1 MKTLVEG
8 FNLGSLS
15 HYPKRIGGYLSPGR
29 IKGYPKLIGGYL
41 FPGRIIDG
49 NGNGNKHNGNEGLEV
64 HLKQLEEQ
72 ILGRREESKQN
83 IMDILHSFK
92 EKPIRELNITY
103 PINPPY
109 QFVQIAFD
117 SDTEE
122 LLYMPLEPVLDKA
135 EKELFQRIKG
145 IFEKELNRES
155 LQANQQ
161 IYIEKRAAEIIDTY
175 SINAGKTAL
184 DKALYFLKRDFIGY
198 GEIDLLMNDPMI
210 EDISCNGPGRP
221 IYLYH
226 RVFESL
232 RTKMKFESEYRLNSF
247 ILKMAQIS
255 GRHISVLDPITDATL
270 PDGSRVNLTYS
281 SEVTRKGSSF
291 TIRRFKSEPISFI
304 DIMKY
309 GTLNSKQLAYLWLL
323 VEYGKSI
330 LVSGGTASGKTT
342 LLNGICLFIKPEAKI
357 VSLEDTAEIN
367 IPHDNWIQS
376 VTRSGFGRGEGSSKR
391 GDIGLYELLTAALRQ
406 RPEYIIVGEVRGAE
420 ASTLFQAISVGH
432 AAMGTIHASSV
443 EELINRIESPPMNVP
458 RSQLASLDLAIFINR
473 IRINN
478 SYARRI
484 VNMVEIHGID
494 SGTRN
499 LVTNNV
505 FHWDP
510 FSDSFNYKGKS
521 SLLEDIASEH
531 GIKLEYLEKEMEQRE
546 KVIEWMSRQGIIHYR
561 DVAKTLKSYYN
572 SPDEFM
578 KKIIILNEVMPQKAR
593 KPRALK
599 PGKKR

>member
-1 MKTLVEG
+1 MKSLVEG

-15 HYPKRIGGYLSPGR
+15 QYPKRIGGH
-29 IKGYPKLIGGYL
+29 L
-41 FPGRIIDG
+41 FPSRTRG
-49 NGNGNKHNGNEGLEV
+49 NGNGNGKKHNGNDGLEV

-72 ILGRREESKQN
+72 IMGKREESKQN
-83 IMDILHSFK
+83 ISEILNSFK

-117 SDTEE
+117 SNAEE
-122 LLYMPLEPVLDKA
+122 LLYIPHEPVLDKA
-135 EKELFQRIKG
+135 EKALFQRIKG
-145 IFEKELNRES
+145 IFERELNSES
-155 LQANQQ
+155 LQENREM
-161 IYIEKRAAEIIDTY
+161 YIEERAAEIIDTY
-175 SINAGKTAL
+175 SIRAGKVAQN
-184 DKALYFLKRDFIGY
+184 KVLYFLKRDFIGF
-198 GEIDLLMNDPMI
+198 GEIDLLMNDPLI
-210 EDISCNGPGRP
+210 EDISCNGPNRP
-221 IYLYH
+221 VYLYH

-232 RTKMKFESEYRLNSF
+232 RTQLSFESEYRLNSF

-291 TIRRFKSEPISFI
+291 TIRRFKNEPISFV

-309 GTLNSKQLAYLWLL
+309 GTLNAKQLAYLWLL
-323 VEYGKSI
+323 LEYNRSI

-367 IPHDNWIQS
+367 IPHENWIQS

-432 AAMGTIHASSV
+432 AAMGTIHASSIG
-443 EELINRIESPPMNVP
+443 ELVNRIESPPMNVP

-494 SGTRN
+494 STTRN

-505 FHWDP
+505 FSWDP
-510 FSDSFNYKGKS
+510 YSDSFNYKGKG
-521 SLLEDIASEH
+521 SLLEDIAGEH
-531 GIKLEYLEKEMEQRE
+531 GIKLEDLEKEMEQRE
-546 KVIEWMSRQGIIHYR
+546 KVIEWMSRQGITHYR
-561 DVAKTLKSYYN
+561 DVSKNLKAYYN
-572 SPDEFM
+572 SPSDFM
-578 KKIIILNEVMPQKAR
+578 KKIIMPKKVR
-593 KPRALK
+593 KPKALK
-599 PGKKR
+599 SGKNVKP